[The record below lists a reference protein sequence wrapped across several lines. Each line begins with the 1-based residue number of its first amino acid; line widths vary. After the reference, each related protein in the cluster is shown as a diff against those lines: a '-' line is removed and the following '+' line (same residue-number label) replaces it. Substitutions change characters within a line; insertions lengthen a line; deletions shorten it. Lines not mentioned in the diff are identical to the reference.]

1 MNVRIVKGG
10 VLDFKVDA
18 IVNAAKP
25 SLLGGGAVDG
35 AIHRAAGPELRVECA
50 TLGGAKTGEAKI
62 TKAYNIDY
70 AKHII
75 HTVGPVYSA
84 GQDNAALLASCYRNS
99 LDLALEHDC
108 RSVAFPCI
116 STGVYGYPIKEAAQV
131 ATDYENKLRSAFEV
145 HRTASAENKEAAI
158 AKLIEIADEYA
169 GIGTAFRKAEE
180 TPAEP
185 VAESELSEQT
195 EDAVTEADAVP
206 AESAETEESTEN
218 NTEEV

>member
-35 AIHRAAGPELRVECA
+35 AIHRAAGPELRAECA

-75 HTVGPVYSA
+75 HTVGPVYST

-116 STGVYGYPIKEAAQV
+116 STGVYGYPIKEAAAV
-131 ATDYENKLRSAFEV
+131 AWKTINEWV
-145 HRTASAENKEAAI
+145 
-158 AKLIEIADEYA
+158 
-169 GIGTAFRKAEE
+169 
-180 TPAEP
+180 
-185 VAESELSEQT
+185 EQH
-195 EDAVTEADAVP
+195 ADADIDILVCCYRD
-206 AESAETEESTEN
+206 AEYEAY
-218 NTEEV
+218 EEVRK